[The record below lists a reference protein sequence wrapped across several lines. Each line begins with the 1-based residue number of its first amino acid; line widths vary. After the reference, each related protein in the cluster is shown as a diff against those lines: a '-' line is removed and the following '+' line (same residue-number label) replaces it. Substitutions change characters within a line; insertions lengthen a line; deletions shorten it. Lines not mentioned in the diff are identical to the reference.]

1 MSRDLEII
9 EPKPYEIGHIKQIL
23 DKAMSSADFYSISA
37 AAVQD
42 GTTGRILNEDYSRF
56 PKIIGDYR
64 EKEPSPLWTMGLTKR
79 YATHPVISQAV
90 RNNVAS
96 TGPVSRDTL
105 ASVPTGILPTVDFP
119 TGGLGDGE
127 EVKAIAGII
136 EGAEF
141 GRAMQRQQN
150 RLLGNPYGYNAD
162 DYEAKHELLISYIR
176 TMNRL
181 LVSGDATA
189 NPLEFNGITNLVP
202 DTNVEIWDAI
212 TATYPIQQ
220 KLRNFIVSKTRDRST
235 VIEIDCIMASST
247 GHSYVLNQIE
257 NNHIYYNRDN
267 QVITPGFQVTDID
280 VANKKVP
287 LVSDK
292 WIDDE
297 ADVTLNSEQ
306 VDILNYYLFF
316 KKHTQ
321 WHGVLPSKQPFRNN
335 SLDFE
340 PLVIEINNMVDGS
353 PMLNQMLILTFG
365 TTFLENQ
372 GRSMYKLRVA
382 VPRGTIAGGGAA

>member
-1 MSRDLEII
+1 
-9 EPKPYEIGHIKQIL
+9 
-23 DKAMSSADFYSISA
+23 
-37 AAVQD
+37 
-42 GTTGRILNEDYSRF
+42 
-56 PKIIGDYR
+56 
-64 EKEPSPLWTMGLTKR
+64 
-79 YATHPVISQAV
+79 
-90 RNNVAS
+90 
-96 TGPVSRDTL
+96 
-105 ASVPTGILPTVDFP
+105 
-119 TGGLGDGE
+119 
-127 EVKAIAGII
+127 
-136 EGAEF
+136 
-141 GRAMQRQQN
+141 
-150 RLLGNPYGYNAD
+150 
-162 DYEAKHELLISYIR
+162 
-176 TMNRL
+176 
-181 LVSGDATA
+181 
-189 NPLEFNGITNLVP
+189 
-202 DTNVEIWDAI
+202 
-212 TATYPIQQ
+212 
-220 KLRNFIVSKTRDRST
+220 
-235 VIEIDCIMASST
+235 MASST

-280 VANKKVP
+280 VANRKVP

-292 WIDDE
+292 WIDDQE
-297 ADVTLNSEQ
+297 GATFESET

-340 PLVIEINNMVDGS
+340 PLIIEINNMVDGN